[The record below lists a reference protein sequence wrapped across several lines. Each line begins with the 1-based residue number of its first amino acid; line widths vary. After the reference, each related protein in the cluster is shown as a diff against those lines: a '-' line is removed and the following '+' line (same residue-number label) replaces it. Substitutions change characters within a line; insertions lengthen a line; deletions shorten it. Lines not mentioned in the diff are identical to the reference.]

1 MTTSSQSVWGGVVPY
16 LTPKADPVPNDSPN
30 KTWQA
35 KLTMAQI
42 GKKLTAAGAG
52 VGTLKS
58 LRPYKRDKSGRI
70 EQIELK
76 GSAGTKIIS
85 GNKFRTAV
93 GATVVKS
100 TLFEFNRQSAYK
112 VSTNTVAKPAAKI
125 VQIPKQNAAAPAAQI
140 AGMPE
145 NDADKLYWM
154 AKNNVFTMRELLSMI
169 GDDSKYPQYVAEGL
183 ARMAKMKNPPAKAE
197 KPKPEVK
204 PAPQATVTE
213 AAASALSMEGTS
225 AQTVVMYGR
234 GYGHGVGFPQ
244 WTAKALA
251 EAGWDYKRMLEYYFQ
266 GTKLETR

>member
-1 MTTSSQSVWGGVVPY
+1 MSTT
-16 LTPKADPVPNDSPN
+16 T
-30 KTWQA
+30 
-35 KLTMAQI
+35 
-42 GKKLTAAGAG
+42 
-52 VGTLKS
+52 
-58 LRPYKRDKSGRI
+58 
-70 EQIELK
+70 
-76 GSAGTKIIS
+76 
-85 GNKFRTAV
+85 
-93 GATVVKS
+93 
-100 TLFEFNRQSAYK
+100 
-112 VSTNTVAKPAAKI
+112 AKPAAKI

-213 AAASALSMEGTS
+213 AAASALSMDGTS

>member
-1 MTTSSQSVWGGVVPY
+1 MSTITT
-16 LTPKADPVPNDSPN
+16 
-30 KTWQA
+30 
-35 KLTMAQI
+35 
-42 GKKLTAAGAG
+42 
-52 VGTLKS
+52 
-58 LRPYKRDKSGRI
+58 
-70 EQIELK
+70 
-76 GSAGTKIIS
+76 
-85 GNKFRTAV
+85 
-93 GATVVKS
+93 
-100 TLFEFNRQSAYK
+100 
-112 VSTNTVAKPAAKI
+112 AKPAAKI

-183 ARMAKMKNPPAKAE
+183 ARM
-197 KPKPEVK
+197 PKPEVK